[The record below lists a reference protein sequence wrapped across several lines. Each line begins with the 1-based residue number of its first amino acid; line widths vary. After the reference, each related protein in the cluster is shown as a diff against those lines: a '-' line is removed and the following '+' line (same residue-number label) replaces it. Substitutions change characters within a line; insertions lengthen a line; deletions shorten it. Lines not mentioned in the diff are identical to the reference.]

1 MRRVKKYKKYSNLRE
16 LSPYIPA
23 RISRFQRPK
32 WKFFQKKLESVQKVQ
47 EYFVNPTVKK
57 ASSKY
62 WEKSTDYFKEEIML
76 RRFLLN
82 SFDSAIKLSNLKKKV
97 KPSSSKTTK
106 SLLLNYLIKPLFR
119 IDILLSRL
127 HFFSSSYQARQF
139 ISNGLVKINGKKVK
153 PNFSLKKGDI
163 VTLNLLT
170 FQNNL
175 KFSTIFSR
183 FLNNN
188 LFYSFVEVDHY
199 TKTLVILK
207 NLDEITDDDL
217 NLLITDYFE
226 IYKLN

>member
-1 MRRVKKYKKYSNLRE
+1 MRRVKKYKKYSNIRE

-23 RISRFQRPK
+23 RISKFQRPK

-62 WEKSTDYFKEEIML
+62 WEKSTDYFKDEIML

-97 KPSSSKTTK
+97 KPSSSKITK

-127 HFFSSSYQARQF
+127 HFFSSSYQASQF

-153 PNFSLKKGDI
+153 PNFFLKKGDI
-163 VTLNLLT
+163 VTLDLST
-170 FQNNL
+170 FHNNL

-207 NLDEITDDDL
+207 NLDDITDDDL
-217 NLLITDYFE
+217 SLLITDYFE
-226 IYKLN
+226 IYKLK